1 MSIHFFAVIM
11 FVSDDDYSY
20 SAFPL
25 ILDSCGTHSVRFK
38 ALMESLVSH
47 VGLFYILIMIL
58 YCLINLKFAISIS
71 NIKLQGVSQR
81 TNLTISQKAN
91 LSIRFVFQNS
101 LLSLLSSI
109 QLAQFAG
116 LPSFYSVI
124 VFFI

>member
-1 MSIHFFAVIM
+1 M

-20 SAFPL
+20 STFPL

-58 YCLINLKFAISIS
+58 YCLINFKFAISIS